1 MVSGLWDLINLRHDA
16 IGLVCV
22 EESMGMAGKLRRE
35 GSALEL
41 GRTWGLFRRDGTRDQ
56 PGLPHQATEYEDIR
70 EFLWVQTSPLFSS
83 SCLELRGSDT
93 CDGQWRDSFLI
104 HPLSLSPL

>member
-1 MVSGLWDLINLRHDA
+1 MASGPWDLINLRHDA

-35 GSALEL
+35 GSVLEL
-41 GRTWGLFRRDGTRDQ
+41 GRTGGLFRRKGTWDQ

-70 EFLWVQTSPLFSS
+70 EFL
-83 SCLELRGSDT
+83 CLGPNLTIFQQFLPRAQGLRH
-93 CDGQWRDSFLI
+93 L
-104 HPLSLSPL
+104 